1 VRELARERLDKLVAE
16 RGLAASREEARRL
29 IMAGEVLVDGSSATK
44 PGSRYPADVPIE
56 VVRRTARYVSRGGQ
70 KLEKALEVFAVDV
83 ENRVAMDVGS
93 STGGFTDCL
102 LQRGARHVYAVDVG
116 RGQLAWSLRCDP
128 RVTVM
133 ERTNFRYLQRTAIP
147 DPLDVITVD
156 VSFIS
161 LSKIAGKLR
170 EFSSPDTELI
180 ALVKPQFEAGP
191 QRVGK
196 KGVVKDP
203 RTHVDTMTTVLCS
216 LEEAGLVPVAVTHSP
231 VTGPKGNIEFLAH
244 LRPREAG
251 CRPVEAAEIERCVAA
266 AHSDLLAE
274 RREQE

>member
-1 VRELARERLDKLVAE
+1 MARERLDKLVAE

-29 IMAGEVLVDGSSATK
+29 IMAGEVLVDGSPATK
-44 PGSRYPADVPIE
+44 PGTRYPADIPIE
-56 VVRRTARYVSRGGQ
+56 VVRRTSRYVSRGGQ
-70 KLEKALEVFAVDV
+70 KLERALEGFEVDV

-180 ALVKPQFEAGP
+180 VLVKPQFEAGP

-196 KGVVKDP
+196 KGVVKDS
-203 RTHVDTMTTVLCS
+203 RTHIDTMVAVLGS

-244 LRPREAG
+244 LKPREAG
-251 CRPVEAAEIERCVAA
+251 CKPVAAGDIERCVAA

-274 RREQE
+274 RREQA

>member
-1 VRELARERLDKLVAE
+1 MARERLDRLVAD

-29 IMAGEVLVDGSSATK
+29 IMAGEVLVDGSPATK
-44 PGSRYPADVPIE
+44 PGSRYPAEVLIE

-70 KLEKALEVFAVDV
+70 KLERALEVFRVDV

-102 LQRGARHVYAVDVG
+102 LQRGASHVYAVDVG

-133 ERTNFRYLQRTAIP
+133 ERTNFRYLQRTAIA

-161 LSKIAGKLR
+161 LSKLAGKLR
-170 EFSSPDTELI
+170 EFSSSDTDLI
-180 ALVKPQFEAGP
+180 VLVKPQFEAGRR
-191 QRVGK
+191 RVGK
-196 KGVVKDP
+196 KGVVRDP
-203 RTHVDTMTTVLCS
+203 RIHIDTLLTVFGS
-216 LEEAGLVPVAVTHSP
+216 LLEAGLAPVAVTHSP

-244 LRPREAG
+244 IKPSEAVHE
-251 CRPVEAAEIERCVAA
+251 PVETAEIEGCVAG